1 MVNDVMRG
9 SLSDSLSSDSSP
21 ISRRDLN
28 TEVDIP
34 YIDKIKRPTVLK
46 QFMNIEL

>member
-9 SLSDSLSSDSSP
+9 SLSDSLSSDTSP
-21 ISRRDLN
+21 ISRRGLI